1 MQGEIGTASNTIM
14 AQEGAARARRRES
27 IQDWLLEKVS
37 EVVGVEE
44 ADIDI
49 RESLATYGLGS
60 VAAVSLTGEL
70 AGWLGRELEPT
81 LFWEHPSTDVLVK
94 HLINEMKASRPGTEP
109 DIAGAA

>member
-60 VAAVSLTGEL
+60 VAAVSLTGDLE
-70 AGWLGRELEPT
+70 AWLKIDLSPT
-81 LFWEHPSTDVLVK
+81 LVWEYPTIESLSVHLDELLEASGVK
-94 HLINEMKASRPGTEP
+94 GE
-109 DIAGAA
+109 